1 MSLAEVTYDFPMHEK
16 LVTVL
21 PRRKRR
27 TAIPHVFIVDA
38 NKSADPY
45 RALKEVDVSE
55 GTEFEVEKVS
65 DGVLLKPVTSTVG
78 KFEIP
83 KGVLPPAPSYE
94 ERMRIFQTM
103 QGDATDDSGDIDLEF
118 IKASRTS
125 KELTISFDD

>member
-1 MSLAEVTYDFPMHEK
+1 MSHIF
-16 LVTVL
+16 
-21 PRRKRR
+21 R
-27 TAIPHVFIVDA
+27 VDA
-38 NKSADPY
+38 TKPEALY
-45 RALKEVDVSE
+45 QALKEVDVSE

-94 ERMRIFQTM
+94 ERMRIFQAM

-118 IKASRTS
+118 IKASRTT